1 MFPQLAENCVMEA
14 DSYVFD
20 VSPETFQTEVV
31 EKSQQ
36 TPVLILF
43 WADQVPPS
51 VDTRRT
57 LETLVARQ
65 QGKVLL
71 GLVDVA
77 RDQTLA
83 QHLRVQGLPSLR
95 VVQGG
100 QLAHQL
106 DGPQAETTLQNLIDE
121 LTLSPAES
129 LRGALEQL
137 LATGDYDRAL
147 QMLHQAVAEEP
158 QNLAFK
164 VELADVL
171 LLTGAADDA
180 RQLLAE
186 IPEDTEQRERPQTRL
201 EVLEEAAEMPQLA
214 ELQAAG
220 QRNPDDLELR
230 YQLAVRLA
238 AAGDYPQALDN
249 AMAVLQ
255 ADRTFRDDIGRLT
268 MIRIFNLLGKGSDVA
283 ASYRRRMFAFMH

>member
-1 MFPQLAENCVMEA
+1 MEA
-14 DSYVFD
+14 GSYVFD

-51 VDTRRT
+51 LDTRRV

-77 RDQTLA
+77 RDQALA

-95 VVQGG
+95 VVKGG
-100 QLAHQL
+100 QLVHQL
-106 DGPQAETTLQNLIDE
+106 DGPQTETTLQNLIDE
-121 LTLSPAES
+121 LTLSPADS
-129 LRGALEQL
+129 LRGALDQL
-137 LATGDYDRAL
+137 LATGDYGRAL
-147 QMLHQAVAEEP
+147 QMLQQAVTEEP

-171 LLTGAADDA
+171 ILTGAVDDA
-180 RQLLAE
+180 RGVLAG

-201 EVLEEAAEMPQLA
+201 EVLEEAAGMPEVA
-214 ELQAAG
+214 ELQAAL
-220 QRNPDDLELR
+220 QTALQQDSDDLELR